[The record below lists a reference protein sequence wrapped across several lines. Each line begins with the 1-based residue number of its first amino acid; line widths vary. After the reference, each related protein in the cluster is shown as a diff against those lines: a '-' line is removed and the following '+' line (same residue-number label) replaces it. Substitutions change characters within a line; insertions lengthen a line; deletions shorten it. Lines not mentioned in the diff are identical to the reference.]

1 MEHIYKDR
9 YRLNIYFYTFWML
22 TCNLLKNIDKVH
34 TTELGIKC
42 IKKNINVKTH
52 RVL

>member
-1 MEHIYKDR
+1 
-9 YRLNIYFYTFWML
+9 ML

-34 TTELGIKC
+34 KTELEIKY
-42 IKKNINVKTH
+42 IKKNIDVKTH

>member
-1 MEHIYKDR
+1 
-9 YRLNIYFYTFWML
+9 ML
-22 TCNLLKNIDKVH
+22 TCYLLNIDKVH
-34 TTELGIKC
+34 KTELEIKY